1 MPIKSASI
9 DFSKVEEEKLSESEL
24 RKQAIRQLMKDS
36 RSVARTTGKMFLVFV
51 FLYGLVSLL
60 QDVNVI

>member
-9 DFSKVEEEKLSESEL
+9 DFSRVKEEKLSESEL

-36 RSVARTTGKMFLVFV
+36 RSIARTTGKILFGFV

>member
-9 DFSKVEEEKLSESEL
+9 DFSKVEKEKLSESEL

-36 RSVARTTGKMFLVFV
+36 RTIVRTSGKILLGFV

>member
-9 DFSKVEEEKLSESEL
+9 DFSKVKEEKLSESEL

-36 RSVARTTGKMFLVFV
+36 RAIARKTSKIVVGFV

>member
-36 RSVARTTGKMFLVFV
+36 RAIARKTSKIVVGFV

>member
-36 RSVARTTGKMFLVFV
+36 RSVAGTTGKMFLVFV

>member
-9 DFSKVEEEKLSESEL
+9 DFSKVKEEKLSESEL

-36 RSVARTTGKMFLVFV
+36 RSIARTTGKILFGFV

>member
-9 DFSKVEEEKLSESEL
+9 DFSKVKEEKLSESEL

-36 RSVARTTGKMFLVFV
+36 RAIARKTSKIVVGFV

-60 QDVNVI
+60 QDVNII

>member
-9 DFSKVEEEKLSESEL
+9 DFSKVKEEKLSESEL
-24 RKQAIRQLMKDS
+24 RRQAIRQLMKDS
-36 RSVARTTGKMFLVFV
+36 RSIARTTGKILFGFV

>member
-9 DFSKVEEEKLSESEL
+9 DFSKVKEEKLSESEL

-36 RSVARTTGKMFLVFV
+36 RAIARTTSKIVAGFV